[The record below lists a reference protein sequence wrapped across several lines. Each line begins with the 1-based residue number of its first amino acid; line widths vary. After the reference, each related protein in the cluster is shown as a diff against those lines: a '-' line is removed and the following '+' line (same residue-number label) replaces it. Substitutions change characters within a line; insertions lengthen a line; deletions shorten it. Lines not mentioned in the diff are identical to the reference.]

1 MKTLKLFGVLFCTL
15 AILSACEEEVGTT
28 NEFENVKSVYE
39 TIADDPN
46 FSTLVSI
53 VERVELTSVFT
64 QNPQLTVFAPSNEA
78 FEKLGQDLTEMPD
91 HELREIVLY
100 HVLGQKITTPEISQ
114 GWEYIQTETYS
125 APEDYQL
132 SLFVEKEAEQVKLN
146 GTISVITPD
155 IKASNGIIHKVD
167 EVLMPMNLWQLL
179 QVNKQFVDFVKFL
192 QEEPEMMYSLQEA
205 QEDLYSL
212 FAPKNDAFEMIQEIT
227 TMWSPE
233 ERQQVLSYHVIPSE
247 QLRISQFEHG
257 QEFTTLNGT
266 SFMVSRENNVVTLI
280 DERERV
286 ISFEMT
292 DIQATNGVLQI
303 VDKVLLPQ
311 L

>member
-1 MKTLKLFGVLFCTL
+1 MKTLKLFGVLFCAI
-15 AILSACEEEVGTT
+15 AILSACEEEVGTN

-91 HELREIVLY
+91 HELREVILY
-100 HVLGQKITTPEISQ
+100 HVLGQKITTPEFTQ
-114 GWEYIQTETYS
+114 EWEYVSTQS
-125 APEDYQL
+125 LWSPEEYPL
-132 SLFVEKEAEQVKLN
+132 SLYVEKEVEQVKLN

-167 EVLMPMNLWQLL
+167 EVLMPMNLYQLI
-179 QVNKQFVDFVKFL
+179 QVNKQFTEFVKFL

-205 QEDLYSL
+205 QENLYSL
-212 FAPKNDAFEMIQEIT
+212 FAPKNDAFEMIQDIT
-227 TMWSPE
+227 TLWSPE
-233 ERQQVLSYHVIPSE
+233 ERQHVLSYHVIPSE
-247 QLRISQFEHG
+247 QIRLSQFQHG
-257 QEFTTLNGT
+257 QEITALNGT
-266 SFMVSRENNVVTLI
+266 TFMVNRENNVVTLI

-303 VDKVLLPQ
+303 VDKVMLPQ

>member
-64 QNPQLTVFAPSNEA
+64 QNPQLTVFAPTNEA
-78 FEKLGQDLTEMPD
+78 FEKLGQDLTQMPD
-91 HELREIVLY
+91 HELREVILY
-100 HVLGQKITTPEISQ
+100 HVLGQKITTPEFTQ
-114 GWEYIQTETYS
+114 GWEYLQTETYS

-132 SLFVEKEAEQVKLN
+132 SLYVEKQVEQVKLN

-179 QVNKQFVDFVKFL
+179 QVNKQFVEFVEFL
-192 QEEPEMMYSLQEA
+192 KEEPEMMYSLQEA

-227 TMWSPE
+227 TQWSPE
-233 ERQQVLSYHVIPSE
+233 ERQHVLSYHMIPSE
-247 QLRISQFEHG
+247 QLRLSQLQDG
-257 QEFTTLNGT
+257 QEITALNGT
-266 SFMVSRENNVVTLI
+266 SFWVSREDNVVSLI

-286 ISFEMT
+286 ISFEVT
-292 DIQATNGVLQI
+292 DIQATNGVLQM

>member
-1 MKTLKLFGVLFCTL
+1 MKTLKLFGVLFCAI

-78 FEKLGQDLTEMPD
+78 FEKLGQDLTQMPD

-167 EVLMPMNLWQLL
+167 EVLMPMNLYQLI
-179 QVNKQFVDFVKFL
+179 QVNKQFVEFVKFL

-212 FAPKNDAFEMIQEIT
+212 FAPKNDAFEMIQDIT

-247 QLRISQFEHG
+247 QLRLSQFEHG

-303 VDKVLLPQ
+303 VDKVLLPE

>member
-1 MKTLKLFGVLFCTL
+1 MKTLKLFGALFCAI

-64 QNPQLTVFAPSNEA
+64 QNPQLTVFAPTNEA
-78 FEKLGQDLTEMPD
+78 FEKLGQDLTELPD
-91 HELREIVLY
+91 HELKEVILY
-100 HVLGQKITTPEISQ
+100 HVLGQKVTTPEFTQ
-114 GWEYIQTETYS
+114 GWEYLPTETFS
-125 APEDYQL
+125 APEEYPL
-132 SLFVEKEAEQVKLN
+132 SLYVEKEAEQVKLN

-167 EVLMPMNLWQLL
+167 EVLIPMNLYQLI
-179 QVNKQFVDFVKFL
+179 QVNKQFTEFVKFL
-192 QEEPEMMYSLQEA
+192 NEEPEMMYSLQEA
-205 QEDLYSL
+205 QEELYSL
-212 FAPKNDAFEMIQEIT
+212 FAPKNDAFEMIQDIT
-227 TMWSPE
+227 AQWTPE
-233 ERQQVLSYHVIPSE
+233 DRQQVLSYHMIPGE
-247 QLRISQFEHG
+247 HYRLSQFQDG
-257 QEFTTLNGT
+257 QEITTLEGL
-266 SFMVSRENNVVTLI
+266 SFMVSRENDVVTLI

-286 ISFEMT
+286 ISFEVT
-292 DIQATNGVLQI
+292 DIQATNGVFQI

>member
-64 QNPQLTVFAPSNEA
+64 QNPQLTVFAPTNEA
-78 FEKLGQDLTEMPD
+78 FEKLGQDLTQMPD
-91 HELREIVLY
+91 HELKEVILY
-100 HVLGQKITTPEISQ
+100 HVLGQKITTPEFTQ
-114 GWEYIQTETYS
+114 GWEYLQTETYS

-132 SLFVEKEAEQVKLN
+132 SLYVTKEAEQVKLN

-179 QVNKQFVDFVKFL
+179 QVNKQFVEFVEFL
-192 QEEPEMMYSLQEA
+192 KEEPEMMYSLQEA

-212 FAPKNDAFEMIQEIT
+212 FAPKNDAFEMIQDIT
-227 TMWSPE
+227 TQWSPE
-233 ERQQVLSYHVIPSE
+233 DRQHVLSYHVIPSE
-247 QLRISQFEHG
+247 QLRLSQLQDG
-257 QEFTTLNGT
+257 QEITALNGT
-266 SFMVSRENNVVTLI
+266 SFWVSREDNVVSLI

-286 ISFEMT
+286 ISFEVV
-292 DIQATNGVLQI
+292 DIQATNGVLQM